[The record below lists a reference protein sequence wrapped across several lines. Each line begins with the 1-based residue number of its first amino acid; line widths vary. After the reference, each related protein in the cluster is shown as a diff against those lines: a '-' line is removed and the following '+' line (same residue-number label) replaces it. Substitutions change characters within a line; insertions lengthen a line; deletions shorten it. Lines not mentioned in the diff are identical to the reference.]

1 MYLDEATGVNM
12 VVDNI
17 KQFNSGD
24 YRNLINKFIK
34 EYLSPSQEN
43 SFELRK
49 DFFNKFDKNASK
61 IIADTIYNENK

>member
-17 KQFNSGD
+17 KNFNFGD
-24 YRNLINKFIK
+24 YRNLINKFVQ
-34 EYLSPSQEN
+34 EYLNTSQEN

-49 DFFNKFDKNASK
+49 EFFDKFDKNASV
-61 IIADTIYNENK
+61 IIADTIYNENI

>member
-17 KQFNSGD
+17 KQFNLGD

-34 EYLSPSQEN
+34 EYLSTSQEN